1 MYSVCLGQL
10 SITRED
16 TPPLRIPA
24 TERRNS
30 QPYGRETGGGFA
42 KVNVRLAFA
51 QADLRGLRWKD
62 LVCQPVT
69 GFFEI
74 QGQTGGG
81 SWINLAG
88 FDCSGPRS
96 CCNSILALTATGT
109 AVSSRLP
116 KTVNL
121 DVIFQLLRDQAC
133 TTLNN
138 TPTERKQ

>member
-1 MYSVCLGQL
+1 M
-10 SITRED
+10 
-16 TPPLRIPA
+16 
-24 TERRNS
+24 
-30 QPYGRETGGGFA
+30 
-42 KVNVRLAFA
+42 
-51 QADLRGLRWKD
+51 
-62 LVCQPVT
+62 CQPVT

-74 QGQTGGG
+74 PGQTGGG

-121 DVIFQLLRDQAC
+121 DVIFQLLRDRAC

-138 TPTERKQ
+138 TPTEHNQWGTGTGKPGVMRATAPPIATF